1 MDGHPII
8 LFDGVCNFCNRAI
21 NFVIKRDKNSI
32 IRFATLQS
40 NFSKQLL
47 ESKNFQ
53 PDEDSFALI
62 ENNKIFLRSTAALK
76 VFRYLKGLWPL
87 IYGLIIVP
95 KFVRDRVYDLIAK
108 NRYNWFGK
116 RDECMVPTANVRSR
130 FLNETT

>member
-8 LFDGVCNFCNRAI
+8 LFDGICNFCNRAI

-40 NFSKQLL
+40 KFSKQLL

-87 IYGLIIVP
+87 VYGLIIVP
-95 KFVRDRVYDLIAK
+95 KFLRDAVYDLIAK

-116 RDECMVPTANVRSR
+116 RDECMVPTANMRSR